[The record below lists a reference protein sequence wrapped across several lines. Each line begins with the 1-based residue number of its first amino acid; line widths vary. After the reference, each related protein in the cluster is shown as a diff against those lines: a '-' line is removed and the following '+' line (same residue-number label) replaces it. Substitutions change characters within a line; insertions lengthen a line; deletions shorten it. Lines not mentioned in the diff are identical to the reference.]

1 MNGIYTRTITIFD
14 DKFGEAVEIVKGLK
28 EIRQKYYPDHIVN
41 FSVHIGGNPRS
52 IRETVIGEHFSDS
65 SFDRDTKM
73 SSDPKFV
80 ELTKK
85 MKGVFKEG
93 TMKDEFRAIL
103 EWKV

>member
-1 MNGIYTRTITIFD
+1 MC
-14 DKFGEAVEIVKGLK
+14 
-28 EIRQKYYPDHIVN
+28 IRD
-41 FSVHIGGNPRS
+41 RS

-103 EWKV
+103 E